1 MHFIKIGYQEAL
13 SLQEEGKITLVD
25 VSRGQLPPLMEE
37 HGQLWKDNFER
48 LLIKVPHI
56 SPEKV
61 LDFFSARYMTEFIE
75 NISEDGITWR
85 FLYGIENKQIQDKTK
100 DNIEYVYILVNSG
113 YPNLVKIGMTITDVH
128 RRVTGIN
135 TAGTV
140 HEWVPRFAIP
150 LEKGSAMKVEKQVHK
165 ALASLR
171 VSSDKGNSRE
181 FFNIDPITA
190 LDKLREIGSLSM
202 VGNPIIF

>member
-1 MHFIKIGYQEAL
+1 MHFIKINYSKAL

-25 VSRGQLPPLMEE
+25 VSRGQLPPLKEDY
-37 HGQLWKDNFER
+37 GQLWKDNFER

-61 LDFFSARYMTEFIE
+61 LDFFSARYMTEVKE
-75 NISEDGITWR
+75 YISDNEVIWR
-85 FLYGIENKQIQDKTK
+85 FLYGIENRQIQDKTK
-100 DNIEYVYILVNSG
+100 DNIEYVYILVNAG
-113 YPNLVKIGMTITDVH
+113 YSNLVKIGMTITDVP

-135 TAGTV
+135 NAGTV

-150 LEKGSAMKVEKQVHK
+150 VEKGSAIKVEKQVHK

-171 VSSDKGNSRE
+171 VSSDKGKSRE
-181 FFNIDPITA
+181 FFNIDPLSA

>member
-13 SLQEEGKITLVD
+13 SLQEEGKITLID
-25 VSRGQLPPLMEE
+25 VSRGQLPPLKEE

-75 NISEDGITWR
+75 DTSDDGITWR